1 MFLGQNAFFIRFLKW
16 RQVVGSNESKPLNSL
31 YIVEI
36 LQLRGLLSD
45 FGILKL
51 LLCSLSRENF
61 KRKKRR
67 KEGRNP
73 RKKSSFRSEN
83 GVKKSVS

>member
-1 MFLGQNAFFIRFLKW
+1 MNF
-16 RQVVGSNESKPLNSL
+16 L

-36 LQLRGLLSD
+36 LQLRGLFFD
-45 FGILKL
+45 FGIFGV
-51 LLCSLSRENF
+51 LLCYLSRENF
-61 KRKKRR
+61 RGKKRR

>member
-1 MFLGQNAFFIRFLKW
+1 MGVF
-16 RQVVGSNESKPLNSL
+16 
-31 YIVEI
+31 
-36 LQLRGLLSD
+36 SD